1 MEYDSGARN
10 TIITKRVWKKIGQPK
25 LRKIEQA
32 SAYGNAIKVIQIKRK
47 NTGKIQIKV
56 KCRWK
61 RKVLEAAVVDVEN
74 DSFGL
79 SWILVFKLPLP
90 TEVKVNKVKEEKGK
104 GIKRIKVQI
113 LKDFRKLF
121 KDDLGY
127 KTRKAKIVIKSTT
140 KKKKCEARVPFSMR
154 KPVETIRKV
163 SSNRSDR
170 KSGSD
175 KNKYK
180 MGNTDDKCAINE
192 GKNKNMQKF

>member
-1 MEYDSGARN
+1 M
-10 TIITKRVWKKIGQPK
+10 
-25 LRKIEQA
+25 
-32 SAYGNAIKVIQIKRK
+32 
-47 NTGKIQIKV
+47 
-56 KCRWK
+56 
-61 RKVLEAAVVDVEN
+61 AVVNVEN

-79 SWILVFKLPLP
+79 SWILAFKLPLP

-154 KPVETIRKV
+154 KPEI
-163 SSNRSDR
+163 
-170 KSGSD
+170 
-175 KNKYK
+175 
-180 MGNTDDKCAINE
+180 C
-192 GKNKNMQKF
+192 

>member
-1 MEYDSGARN
+1 MEYDSGTRN

-25 LRKIEQA
+25 LRKIEQV
-32 SAYGNAIKVIQIKRK
+32 SAYGNIIKVIEKIKI
-47 NTGKIQIKV
+47 KI

-61 RKVLEAAVVDVEN
+61 RKVLEAAVVDVKN

-79 SWILVFKLPLP
+79 SWILAFKLPLP

-127 KTRKAKIVIKSTT
+127 KTRKAKIVIKSTA
-140 KKKKCEARVPFSMR
+140 KKKKWEARVPFSMR

-180 MGNTDDKCAINE
+180 MGDTDGKCAINE